1 MFDAKHQMRTTLSL
15 DDDVLAAARVLAR
28 QRREPLGTV
37 ISDLVRRSLAAPA
50 SNTPA
55 SATTSRNGLPL
66 LPLSRPGAPVD
77 LALVNS
83 LRDDVP

>member
-1 MFDAKHQMRTTLSL
+1 MLDATHQMRTTLSL
-15 DDDVLAAARVLAR
+15 DDDVLAAAKVLAR

-50 SNTPA
+50 SNTPG
-55 SATTSRNGLPL
+55 SATTIRNGLPL
-66 LPLSRPGAPVD
+66 LPLSRTGAPVD